1 MVKKQYNNIPRGRIN
16 QGGDACP
23 ARASKIGPSTPYG
36 FCNERLSPFGGLLGL
51 VKFMDLV
58 RFKEI
63 FNGFYKPPSRT
74 PELGHYDMV
83 CGLIMLLFIGFN
95 RIWHF
100 VYIQLDAL
108 LCGIFKVARLPYVTT
123 FWRYV
128 DSMGINQGQFSLRS
142 MQALPLLMVTSALR
156 ERVWHLCGLAYERI
170 HVDIDTTVET
180 IYGDQQGGRKGHNT
194 KNRGKK
200 GFRPVLCFIS
210 ETREYFA
217 GKLRRGETMGG
228 EEVGALIRTFRKY
241 LPGCVRDVVLR
252 GDGEFISWEA
262 VRAAMEEGYGF
273 IFGNKVCNPPFDSS
287 GWYKV
292 RRKDVVEYNECVY
305 QPMGWDVACRF
316 VVMRIPMK
324 ESLEGGAVQI
334 ELLEDS
340 KYVYRIF
347 VTNLTKKAH
356 QVIDEY
362 DKRAG
367 AENLIGEAKRE
378 GLAAIPSR
386 KFANNYAYFQ
396 VVMLAYNIWR
406 SFKMLANHSLLTQG
420 MESKTEGRCAPG
432 EIIDNTIRVARLKLL
447 FIAAK
452 ITGHSNQDEVKYSQ
466 HDSRV
471 SGFIR
476 FMEYLD
482 RRRKEVRPWLDQPK
496 WLSNHLVPPAL
507 SPAI

>member
-1 MVKKQYNNIPRGRIN
+1 
-16 QGGDACP
+16 
-23 ARASKIGPSTPYG
+23 
-36 FCNERLSPFGGLLGL
+36 
-51 VKFMDLV
+51 
-58 RFKEI
+58 
-63 FNGFYKPPSRT
+63 
-74 PELGHYDMV
+74 
-83 CGLIMLLFIGFN
+83 
-95 RIWHF
+95 
-100 VYIQLDAL
+100 
-108 LCGIFKVARLPYVTT
+108 
-123 FWRYV
+123 
-128 DSMGINQGQFSLRS
+128 
-142 MQALPLLMVTSALR
+142 
-156 ERVWHLCGLAYERI
+156 
-170 HVDIDTTVET
+170 
-180 IYGDQQGGRKGHNT
+180 
-194 KNRGKK
+194 
-200 GFRPVLCFIS
+200 
-210 ETREYFA
+210 
-217 GKLRRGETMGG
+217 
-228 EEVGALIRTFRKY
+228 
-241 LPGCVRDVVLR
+241 
-252 GDGEFISWEA
+252 
-262 VRAAMEEGYGF
+262 
-273 IFGNKVCNPPFDSS
+273 
-287 GWYKV
+287 
-292 RRKDVVEYNECVY
+292 
-305 QPMGWDVACRF
+305 MGWDVACRF

-406 SFKMLANHSLLTQG
+406 SFKMLANHGLLEQDTKG
-420 MESKTEGRCAPG
+420 KAEGRCAPG
-432 EIIDNTIRVARLKLL
+432 EIMDNTIRIARLKLL

-471 SGFIR
+471 SGLVR

-482 RRRKEVRPWLDQPK
+482 RRRKEVRPWLDRPK
-496 WLSNHLVPPAL
+496 WLCRHLVALGL

>member
-1 MVKKQYNNIPRGRIN
+1 MVKKQNNNNPSNRIN
-16 QGGDACP
+16 QEEEGRP
-23 ARASKIGPSTPYG
+23 VRASKIGPSTPYG
-36 FCNERLSPFGGLLGL
+36 ICSERLSPFGGLLGL
-51 VKFMDLV
+51 VKFLDLV

-63 FNGFYKPPSRT
+63 FDGFYKQPSRT
-74 PELGHYDMV
+74 PELGHYEMV
-83 CGLIMLLFIGFN
+83 CGLVMLLFIGFN

-100 VYIQLDAL
+100 LYIQLDAL
-108 LCGIFKVARLPYVTT
+108 LCGIFKVTRLPYVTT

-128 DSMGINQGQFSLRS
+128 DSMGINQGQS
-142 MQALPLLMVTSALR
+142 LLMVTSALR
-156 ERVWHLCGLAYERI
+156 ERVWHLCGLDYESI

-210 ETREYFA
+210 ETREYFT

-252 GDGEFISWEA
+252 GDGEFISWYA
-262 VRAAMEEGYGF
+262 VSAAIEEGYRF
-273 IFGNKVCNPPFDSS
+273 IFGNKACNPPFDPRK
-287 GWYKV
+287 WYKV
-292 RRKDVVEYNECVY
+292 KRKDEVEYNECIY

-316 VVMRIPMK
+316 VVMRIPVK
-324 ESLEGGAVQI
+324 ESLDGGSVQI

-340 KYVYRIF
+340 KYMYRIF
-347 VTNLTKKAH
+347 VTNLKNKVH
-356 QVIDEY
+356 QVIAEY

-406 SFKMLANHSLLTQG
+406 SFKMLANHGLLEQD
-420 MESKTEGRCAPG
+420 MEGKAEGRSAPR

-447 FIAAK
+447 YIAAK

-471 SGFIR
+471 SGLVR
-476 FMEYLD
+476 FMEYMD
-482 RRRKEVRPWLDQPK
+482 RRRKELRPWLESPK
-496 WLSNHLVPPAL
+496 WLCRHLVSLGL

>member
-1 MVKKQYNNIPRGRIN
+1 M
-16 QGGDACP
+16 A
-23 ARASKIGPSTPYG
+23 
-36 FCNERLSPFGGLLGL
+36 
-51 VKFMDLV
+51 
-58 RFKEI
+58 
-63 FNGFYKPPSRT
+63 
-74 PELGHYDMV
+74 
-83 CGLIMLLFIGFN
+83 
-95 RIWHF
+95 F

-128 DSMGINQGQFSLRS
+128 DSMGINQGQS
-142 MQALPLLMVTSALR
+142 LLMVTSALR
-156 ERVWHLCGLAYERI
+156 ERVWHLCGLVYERI

-228 EEVGALIRTFRKY
+228 EEVGALIRTFRKH
-241 LPGCVRDVVLR
+241 LPGCVKEVILR

-273 IFGNKVCNPPFDSS
+273 IFGNKVCNPPFDPTK
-287 GWYKV
+287 WYKV
-292 RRKDVVEYNECVY
+292 KRRDVVEYNECVY

-316 VVMRIPMK
+316 VVMRIPEK
-324 ESLEGGAVQI
+324 ESLEGGAVQMP
-334 ELLEDS
+334 LLEDS
-340 KYVYRIF
+340 LYVYRIF

-356 QVIDEY
+356 QVIAEY

-406 SFKMLANHSLLTQG
+406 SFKMLANHSLLEQG
-420 MESKTEGRCAPG
+420 MESRAEGRCAPR
-432 EIIDNTIRVARLKLL
+432 EIIDNTIRIARLKLL
-447 FIAAK
+447 FIGAK

-471 SGFIR
+471 SGLFR
-476 FMEYLD
+476 FMECLD
-482 RRRKEVRPWLDQPK
+482 RLRKEARPWLDRPK
-496 WLSNHLVPPAL
+496 WLCRHLAALGL